1 MRINNFLLAVLVTMV
16 IVELNAQTTGLTD
29 DFSNEANS
37 LVILSSGM
45 GMDIEYPVS
54 GSDPTLA
61 MIMNKSIE
69 NEELVIDYHWISD
82 AAYNEIRIT
91 PPNGTTFDFSSSGQ
105 FLTFNYRVGTLFPI
119 TFGFKDIS
127 GNFTESQTIILE
139 GDGLTHTASFAINTT
154 VPDAD
159 YSNIDY
165 MQLVLN
171 TGPNKLNSEVA
182 NCILHIDNLVIGDG
196 AFDVAINKDVLNLYK
211 PTKIDGSLYP
221 NPTTG
226 ILNIRSEELLYAYKI
241 YNTIGSML
249 SNKKL
254 DTPLLKYKIDLSE
267 WKKGMY
273 IIEIFGRN
281 SKSEYKI
288 IVN

>member
-1 MRINNFLLAVLVTMV
+1 MRINNFLLALPVTMI
-16 IVELNAQTTGLTD
+16 IVGLNAQTTGLTD

-37 LVILSSGM
+37 LIILSSGM

-54 GSDPTLA
+54 GSDSRLA

-105 FLTFNYRVGTLFPI
+105 FLTFDYRVGTLFPI
-119 TFGFKDIS
+119 TFGFKDTS
-127 GNFTESQTIILE
+127 ENFTESQTIILE
-139 GDGLTHTASFAINTT
+139 GNGLTHTASFAINTT
-154 VPDAD
+154 VPNTD

-165 MQLVLN
+165 IQLILN
-171 TGPNKLNSEVA
+171 RGSSKLNSDVA

-196 AFDVAINKDVLNLYK
+196 EFDVANSDILNLSKPTEIDVLV
-211 PTKIDGSLYP
+211 YP
-221 NPTTG
+221 NPTMG
-226 ILNIRSEELLYAYKI
+226 VINISSEELLYAYKI
-241 YNTIGSML
+241 YNIIGRVQSYQ
-249 SNKKL
+249 KL
-254 DTPLLKYKIDLSE
+254 DTPLLKTKINLSE

>member
-1 MRINNFLLAVLVTMV
+1 MRINNFLLALLVTIV

-37 LVILSSGM
+37 LIILSSGM
-45 GMDIEYPVS
+45 GTDIEYPLS
-54 GSDPTLA
+54 GSDSRLA

-139 GDGLTHTASFAINTT
+139 GNGLTHTASFAINTT

-196 AFDVAINKDVLNLYK
+196 SFQVNSPTLGISNKGEVLEAAI
-211 PTKIDGSLYP
+211 YP